1 MISPGARSMTVG
13 RGRQWLEMVFSYQRV
28 AGSGKSYEL
37 RRVARAAW
45 GGGDSRDLRSR
56 LLRIKGV
63 SAGAC
68 EVRSSV
74 SEKKRAF
81 AGAKLRPVMGRTRLR
96 RADGAG
102 FSSFRPVKRPMGA
115 RLLRIFARSQGLFF
129 QRRPRSRRSSARSA
143 IAVFEQQSGSSGGVG
158 SQREDLG
165 RAWGGKHLLS
175 KLRLA

>member
-102 FSSFRPVKRPMGA
+102 FSSGRPVKRPMGA
-115 RLLRIFARSQGLFF
+115 WLLRIFARSQGLFF
-129 QRRPRSRRSSARSA
+129 RDGPVAGGAATKLRPPRGAA
-143 IAVFEQQSGSSGGVG
+143 E
-158 SQREDLG
+158 G
-165 RAWGGKHLLS
+165 RAICDRGFRAAVRFVGWCRPS
-175 KLRLA
+175 